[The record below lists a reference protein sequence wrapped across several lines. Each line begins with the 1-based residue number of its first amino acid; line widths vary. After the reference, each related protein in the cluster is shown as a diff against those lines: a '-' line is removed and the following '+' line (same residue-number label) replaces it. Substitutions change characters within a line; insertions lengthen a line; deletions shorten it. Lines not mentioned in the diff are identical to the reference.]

1 MAAVKYSREIQLL
14 ESMTMAIVAGSV
26 SVIAA
31 IALGRR
37 LASFTSTNTGGV
49 VSPIVAL
56 GIAVAPV
63 FLTIYIRH
71 NERAKNLELKL
82 RVEEEIESEL
92 FNKIDLDLTSVV
104 GEKIA
109 A

>member
-1 MAAVKYSREIQLL
+1 MAAVKYSREFQLI
-14 ESMTMAIVAGSV
+14 ESMAVAIVAGSV

-37 LASFTSTNTGGV
+37 LASFTSTNVGGI

-56 GIAVAPV
+56 GIAVTPI
-63 FLTIYIRH
+63 FLTLYIRH
-71 NERAKNLELKL
+71 KERATNMELKL
-82 RVEEEIESEL
+82 RVEEEIEYEL

-104 GEKIA
+104 GEKMA